1 MSELPIPIYDR
12 LLLKVEDPEEIS
24 AGGVIIVKDPTDE
37 EDILRG
43 EVLATGQGRI
53 TDSGI
58 LIPMRVKI
66 GQTVAFDKE
75 HAATIKVAGIEYCL
89 LDESSVYAILP

>member
-1 MSELPIPIYDR
+1 MSKLPIPIYDR

-24 AGGVIIVKDPTDE
+24 AGGVILVKDPSEE

-43 EVLATGQGRI
+43 EVLASGEGRRSETG
-53 TDSGI
+53 D
-58 LIPMRVKI
+58 LIPMTVKV

>member
-12 LLLKVEDPEEIS
+12 LLLEVEDPEEVS

-37 EDILRG
+37 EDVLRG
-43 EVLATGQGRI
+43 KVLRIGEGRRSDTGV
-53 TDSGI
+53 
-58 LIPMRVKI
+58 LIPMTIRP
-66 GQTVAFDKE
+66 GMTVAFDKE
-75 HAATIKVAGIEYCL
+75 HAAIIKVAGIEYFL